1 MAVLEITEEQII
13 KVLEQLLPEQRER
26 ILHRFATATQ
36 IPLEE
41 VAQKRKFGRGKDK
54 ILYMADDFDAPLDD
68 FAEYM

>member
-26 ILHRFATATQ
+26 ILHRFATA
-36 IPLEE
+36 PNAPRDAHLKPR
-41 VAQKRKFGRGKDK
+41 VPGRGKGK
-54 ILYMADDFDAPLDD
+54 IIYMAEDFDAPLED

>member
-26 ILHRFATATQ
+26 ILHRFASAPNASPNTQ
-36 IPLEE
+36 LTP
-41 VAQKRKFGRGKDK
+41 RTPGRGKDK
-54 ILYMADDFDAPLDD
+54 IIYMADDFDAPLED

>member
-26 ILHRFATATQ
+26 ILHRFATT
-36 IPLEE
+36 PNTSPNRDL
-41 VAQKRKFGRGKDK
+41 KPRTPGRGKDK
-54 ILYMADDFDAPLDD
+54 IIYMAEDFDAPLED

>member
-26 ILHRFATATQ
+26 ILHHFASTLQHTPNEIA
-36 IPLEE
+36 E
-41 VAQKRKFGRGKDK
+41 KRKFGRGKEK
-54 ILYMADDFDAPLDD
+54 ILYMADDFDAPLED

>member
-26 ILHRFATATQ
+26 ILHHFSATQ
-36 IPLEE
+36 SPLEE
-41 VAQKRKFGRGKDK
+41 IATKRKFGRGKDK
-54 ILYMADDFDAPLDD
+54 ILYMADDFDAPLED